1 MLCRRRAM
9 PPKRKTGVQNV
20 DIGGAYKLDKM
31 PETEQKKPQ
40 VCMELSVSCNSSTQ
54 RCCSSISASATRLSD
69 VLSGQQNL
77 KLCLL
82 SWSVISQEE
91 VMPTDHDAETHEEQ
105 EDVDAELEALAMEC
119 VGFCFL
125 ALL

>member
-1 MLCRRRAM
+1 MSTSAELTSWTRCLKQSRRSRRYAWSRVTRA
-9 PPKRKTGVQNV
+9 R
-20 DIGGAYKLDKM
+20 
-31 PETEQKKPQ
+31 
-40 VCMELSVSCNSSTQ
+40 
-54 RCCSSISASATRLSD
+54 SAAVHQSPLLQPGLAV

-82 SWSVISQEE
+82 SWSVISQEA
-91 VMPTDHDAETHEEQ
+91 VMPADQDAETHEEQ

-119 VGFCFL
+119 VGFCLL